1 MRYIY
6 QRGAGAIRRRMHICG
21 HDPRTGQP
29 TMQPLCGERRV
40 AFDTSINPPWA
51 LGFGVCKKC
60 TDHTRK
66 SSAEEQP

>member
-1 MRYIY
+1 
-6 QRGAGAIRRRMHICG
+6 
-21 HDPRTGQP
+21 
-29 TMQPLCGERRV
+29 MQPLCGERRV